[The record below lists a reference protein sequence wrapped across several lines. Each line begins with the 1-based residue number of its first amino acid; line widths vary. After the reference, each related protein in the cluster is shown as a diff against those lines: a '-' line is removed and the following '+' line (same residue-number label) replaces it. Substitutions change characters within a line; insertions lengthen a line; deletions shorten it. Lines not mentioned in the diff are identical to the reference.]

1 MGTKRKTM
9 QDDMSRVLPDVS
21 KIKLPE
27 AIVVVDHVSA
37 RISELKK
44 IYNDIATTKSEMLLH
59 QMLPNHMRRRA
70 MSHNPK
76 RLPLKYRKI
85 HTNQMLK
92 SGPMT
97 QKRRPSRKYRRKP
110 SNLMQ
115 EYTRRSKKNIW
126 LESHIWHAKR
136 YHISDLW
143 GYKIP
148 FAPCDK
154 RYRASYK
161 AASKHCLIQDI
172 SYNGAIEISGPFTV
186 LKEHFARMTSQE
198 CGLTL
203 TAKCFVSGS
212 REGSAD
218 LFKIDSYPH
227 NAIGKVSFIWK
238 PSQNEEDMKS
248 VWIFVHPTAYRE
260 LVNEFITLFELV
272 TEPVS
277 VKMETDEA
285 DVTVLVEGKKKG
297 TLKKKKK
304 DLKVITEEITF
315 NRNPK
320 HYNQQLKVEIIELK
334 DTLNRFR
341 LTGPLS
347 NAVLSMALRTSNNT
361 TENNWLKELIKEDAV
376 YQEAHT
382 NQELFF
388 NDLHTATS
396 PGELPPY
403 MVLGL
408 NISDPRTNRPEK
420 RTKAIISN
428 KFFKDERNFNSM
440 NSILD
445 IPNCASFSGIW
456 KKNLRDKLTST
467 AMTTDELCKL
477 RNKCS
482 LVPGQSSAFEKN
494 IQPIPILLI
503 QRPGSQIADFKRLG
517 FGSGWDVI
525 IPAGYG
531 MYVWLNCI
539 MSGAKS
545 GGWREINTIA
555 NESGKEVFLPDTV
568 SGIKENDRNRDINK
582 DKYFKRPPN
591 KRTNYKKLG
600 ITSPFSC
607 PLSQLVQEWSKQKNT
622 DEFYILRNKMLL
634 NEINEV
640 LCGKKNANNVTI
652 PQNSLIPIYLEIEKR
667 GNPEDFGIICLPTK
681 RDIKTSLVRK
691 YNRDNNP
698 VHLEPLLK
706 DDEEKERK
714 SLRIDHKKLLKRLR
728 NRRIRAKRRLQAT
741 SKYRVI
747 IKKSSAEKIIEEQYE
762 KMCELWIPNKP
773 VSVRHQC
780 SRQVFGYLATS
791 RFTFSEAK
799 VFGVGYVTQ
808 EGLHELMRVF
818 GKFKG
823 LKPFVLIRSPNNRC
837 YQTATIKVRTEL

>member
-1 MGTKRKTM
+1 MVCF
-9 QDDMSRVLPDVS
+9 DYFRVLPDVS

-27 AIVVVDHVSA
+27 SIAVVEHVSA

-44 IYNDIATTKSEMLLH
+44 IYNDITTTKSDMLLH

-161 AASKHCLIQDI
+161 AASKHCLLQDI

-203 TAKCFVSGS
+203 TAKCFVNGT
-212 REGSAD
+212 REGSVD
-218 LFKIDSYPH
+218 LFKIDSYPQK
-227 NAIGKVSFIWK
+227 ALSKVSFIWK
-238 PSQNEEDMKS
+238 PSQNEHEMKS

-260 LVNEFITLFELV
+260 VVNELILLFELV
-272 TEPVS
+272 MEPVCE
-277 VKMETDEA
+277 KIEIDEA
-285 DVTVLVEGKKKG
+285 KPNVLVEGKKKRI
-297 TLKKKKK
+297 LKKKKK
-304 DLKVITEEITF
+304 DLTVNSNEVSF

-320 HYNQQLKVEIIELK
+320 YSNEQLKVEVTELK

-347 NAVLSMALRTSNNT
+347 NAVITMALRTSNNT
-361 TENNWLKELIKEDAV
+361 NDNNWLKELMNEDKV
-376 YQEAHT
+376 YEEAHQ
-382 NQELFF
+382 NQDMFF
-388 NDLHTATS
+388 NNLHTVTS
-396 PGELPPY
+396 PAELPPY

-428 KFFKDERNFNSM
+428 KFFKDESNFNSM

-456 KKNLRDKLTST
+456 KKDLRDKLTCT
-467 AMTTDELCKL
+467 VMTTDELCKL
-477 RNKCS
+477 RNKSS
-482 LVPGQSSAFEKN
+482 LVPGQLCAFETK

-503 QRPGSQIADFKRLG
+503 QRPGSQISDFKRLG

-568 SGIKENDRNRDINK
+568 SGIKENERNRILNK

-600 ITSPFSC
+600 ITSPFAC
-607 PLSQLVQEWSKQKNT
+607 PLSQLVREWSKTKIT
-622 DEFYILRNKMLL
+622 EEFHILRNKILL
-634 NEINEV
+634 GEINEV
-640 LCGKKNANNVTI
+640 LRGKMNANNVKI
-652 PQNSLIPIYLEIEKR
+652 SQNSLIPIYLEMEKR
-667 GNPEDFGIICLPTK
+667 GNPEDFGIICVPTK

-691 YNRDNNP
+691 YNRDNNT
-698 VHLEPLLK
+698 VHLEPIVK

-714 SLRIDHKKLLKRLR
+714 TLRMDHKNLLKRLR
-728 NRRIRAKRRLQAT
+728 NRRVRAKRRLQAT

-773 VSVRHQC
+773 ISVRHQC

-808 EGLHELMRVF
+808 EGFQELMRVF

-837 YQTATIKVRTEL
+837 YQTATIKVRTDL